1 MNRRILRD
9 VRRSMEFED
18 MYNRLGNREY
28 KWTGGERPD
37 GAPLFGTLRELLC
50 FAAVLGFQLGR
61 REELA
66 GHTTAPI
73 PEEVFAKYEDALS
86 CVRMIALA
94 HTKDYMIFA
103 EERIDEMVNIFEEY
117 ALGGSRLLNH
127 FLSELPTDILG
138 AEALLEGLRREK
150 LLPPRSSNTGGGLG
164 AVRF

>member
-1 MNRRILRD
+1 
-9 VRRSMEFED
+9 
-18 MYNRLGNREY
+18 
-28 KWTGGERPD
+28 
-37 GAPLFGTLRELLC
+37 
-50 FAAVLGFQLGR
+50 
-61 REELA
+61 
-66 GHTTAPI
+66 
-73 PEEVFAKYEDALS
+73 
-86 CVRMIALA
+86 
-94 HTKDYMIFA
+94 MIFA

>member
-1 MNRRILRD
+1 MGEQCLDGIPRHSAFFKRTGADAQFRIEQALD
-9 VRRSMEFED
+9 
-18 MYNRLGNREY
+18 
-28 KWTGGERPD
+28 KA
-37 GAPLFGTLRELLC
+37 APLFGTLRELLC
-50 FAAVLGFQLGR
+50 FTAILGFQLSR

-73 PEEVFAKYEDALS
+73 PEEVFAKNEDALS
-86 CVRMIALA
+86 CVRMVALA

-138 AEALLEGLRREK
+138 AEALLEGLRKEK
-150 LLPPRSSNTGGGLG
+150 LLPPRSLNTGGGLG
-164 AVRF
+164 AVHF

>member
-1 MNRRILRD
+1 
-9 VRRSMEFED
+9 MEFED

-50 FAAVLGFQLGR
+50 FAAVLGFQLSR

-73 PEEVFAKYEDALS
+73 PEEVFAKNEDALS
-86 CVRMIALA
+86 CVRMI
-94 HTKDYMIFA
+94 
-103 EERIDEMVNIFEEY
+103 ERIDEMVNIFEEY

-138 AEALLEGLRREK
+138 AEALLEGLRKEK
-150 LLPPRSSNTGGGLG
+150 LLPPRSSNTGSGLG
-164 AVRF
+164 AVSF